1 MDNKI
6 YISLDDKDHIKKIWF
21 DFYAKDHIIYVEDNS
36 HQNIKKDYISH
47 IAFNK
52 IIYLNDNKKMKRIF
66 NFFLYSNFVGYLKF
80 KVFINK
86 FHLEEWII

>member
-21 DFYAKDHIIYVEDNS
+21 DFNSKDHIVYVEDNNFHS
-36 HQNIKKDYISH
+36 IKKKDLSH

-52 IIYLNDNKKMKRIF
+52 VLYLKDNKKMKKIF
-66 NFFLYSNFVGYLKF
+66 NFFLYSSFIGYLKF